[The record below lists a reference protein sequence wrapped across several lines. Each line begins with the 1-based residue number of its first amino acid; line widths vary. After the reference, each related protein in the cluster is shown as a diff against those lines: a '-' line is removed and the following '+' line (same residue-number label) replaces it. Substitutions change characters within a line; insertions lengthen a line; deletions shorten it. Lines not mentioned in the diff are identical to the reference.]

1 MDLSTKRSPGAV
13 LGRFG
18 STGDLPRSELG
29 MKNSNPLNALQGK
42 AASAP
47 GGCLI
52 WQRALN
58 SRGYGVVWFD
68 GKVRLAH
75 RVAFYG
81 HHGRWPAEDMVIDH
95 ACNTKACINPDH
107 LREMENWR
115 NLRRAGAPGTPEQEH
130 KREMWRRAN
139 SRRRNYSPTWTA
151 ERGG

>member
-1 MDLSTKRSPGAV
+1 
-13 LGRFG
+13 
-18 STGDLPRSELG
+18 

-107 LREMENWR
+107 LREMENWK
-115 NLRRAGAPGTPEQEH
+115 NIRRASPTGDAETE
-130 KREMWRRAN
+130 KRREAWRRVDAK
-139 SRRRNYSPTWTA
+139 RRGTYSPTWA
-151 ERGG
+151 PERA